1 LDSVAIH
8 RPVAQ
13 ESPCR
18 LHLSMTTC
26 TDWGPR
32 KGKILNAH
40 DFVHLYFRLKLVR
53 PTAYILLSRI
63 NRTVSVSGLPRR
75 LARPE
80 TEKLRVPC
88 LLQVLV
94 VVMVDDR
101 RP

>member
-1 LDSVAIH
+1 ML
-8 RPVAQ
+8 
-13 ESPCR
+13 
-18 LHLSMTTC
+18 TC

-63 NRTVSVSGLPRR
+63 NRTVSVSGLLQR
-75 LARPE
+75 LAQPE
-80 TEKLRVPC
+80 TERFRIPC
-88 LLQVLV
+88 PPQVLV
-94 VVMVDDR
+94 VVMADDF